1 MAIGNP
7 SVVHLHPEQ
16 GTISVVVLSLG
27 QYTLSEIEKIEACAS
42 AQLLALPAKNWLYSV
57 ED

>member
-16 GTISVVVLSLG
+16 GTISVAVLSLG
-27 QYTLSEIEKIEACAS
+27 QYTLSETEKIEACAS
-42 AQLLALPAKNWLYSV
+42 AELLALLAKNWL
-57 ED
+57 